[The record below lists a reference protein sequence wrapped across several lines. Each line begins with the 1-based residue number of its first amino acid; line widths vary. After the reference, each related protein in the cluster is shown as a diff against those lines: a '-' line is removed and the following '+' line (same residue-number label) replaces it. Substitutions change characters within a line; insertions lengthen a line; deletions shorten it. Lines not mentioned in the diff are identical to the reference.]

1 MEETSDRRRARPAT
15 SMMLAALLLAACDGT
30 PPEEAS
36 THALPRVDLL
46 VTNAHLLTLD
56 EGFGRAEAMAVDDGR
71 VVATGDATLAE
82 RYAADRVL
90 DVAGAV
96 VMPGFDDSHNHIQ
109 SYARRHVPL
118 AGVESIAAIGEA
130 VAAKADEL
138 GPGEWIT
145 GYGWSEDELA
155 EGRRPLRGDLDAAAP
170 DNPVLLTRAGGHSAV
185 ANSLAL
191 ALAEVD
197 ENTPQPEGG
206 VIERDETG
214 RLNGVIRERQDL
226 VGQLV
231 PEATDEEVKESLTA
245 NLLALLPLGITSVTQ
260 ASDRIERWPL
270 WREIYRTRGTDLPRA
285 RVQMHW
291 EGTEA
296 MAAFLDGAHDG
307 IDARRLSVGP
317 VKIFADGGFT
327 GPAAFTKEPYV
338 GEGDYRGYL
347 NMPEAEL
354 RALIDEVHRAGWQLG
369 IHAIGD
375 AAIEITVDALVDAI
389 EATPLEDHRH
399 YLNHFSMR
407 PSDETM
413 EAMAAH
419 GIAITQQPNFTY
431 TLAGRYSTYLDG
443 ERLEHNNP
451 LRSPMDHGVFTAI
464 SSDILPTGPMVGLYA
479 ATTRRGMDDRVY
491 GAEEAI
497 SMEEAL
503 TAYTHGG
510 AWLAFRE
517 GDRGRLVPGQ
527 FADFIVL
534 DEDPTAVEPGRLLEL
549 EVRETWIAGE
559 RVWLREPGE

>member
-1 MEETSDRRRARPAT
+1 VVWAA
-15 SMMLAALLLAACDGT
+15 LALLLTACDAA
-30 PPEEAS
+30 PPEEAP
-36 THALPRVDLL
+36 LPHVDLL
-46 VTNAHLLTLD
+46 VTNATILTVD
-56 EGFGRAEAMAVDDGR
+56 ETFTRAEAMAVDEGR
-71 VVATGDATLAE
+71 IVATGDATLAAG
-82 RYAADRVL
+82 YTADETL
-90 DVAGAV
+90 DLGGAV
-96 VMPGFDDSHNHIQ
+96 VLPGFDDSHNHIQ
-109 SYARRHVPL
+109 SYARRHVPM
-118 AGVESIAAIGEA
+118 AGIESIAAIGDA
-130 VAAKADEL
+130 VAARAEEL

-155 EGRRPLRGDLDAAAP
+155 EGRRPLRDDLDAAAP

-197 ENTPQPEGG
+197 ANTPQPEGG
-206 VIERDETG
+206 VIERDADG
-214 RLNGVIRERQDL
+214 RLNGVIRERQDI

-231 PEATDEEVKESLTA
+231 PEATAEEVKESLTA
-245 NLLALLPLGITSVTQ
+245 NLRALLPLGITSVTQ
-260 ASDRIERWPL
+260 ASDQLERWPI
-270 WREIYRTRGTDLPRA
+270 WREIYTEAGPELPRV

-296 MAAFLDGAHDG
+296 MTAFLDGAHDG

-327 GPAAFTKEPYV
+327 GPAAYTKEPYV

-389 EATPLEDHRH
+389 EATPQPDHRH

-413 EAMAAH
+413 TAMAAH

-451 LRSPMDHGVFTAI
+451 LRSPMEHGVFTAI
-464 SSDILPTGPMVGLYA
+464 SSDILPTGPLVGLYA

-497 SMEEAL
+497 TMEEAL

-517 GDRGRLVPGQ
+517 ADRGRLVAGQ

-534 DEDPTAVEPGRLLEL
+534 SGDPTAVPADGIMAL
-549 EVRETWIAGE
+549 EVLETWIAGS
-559 RVWLREPGE
+559 RVWARDAAE